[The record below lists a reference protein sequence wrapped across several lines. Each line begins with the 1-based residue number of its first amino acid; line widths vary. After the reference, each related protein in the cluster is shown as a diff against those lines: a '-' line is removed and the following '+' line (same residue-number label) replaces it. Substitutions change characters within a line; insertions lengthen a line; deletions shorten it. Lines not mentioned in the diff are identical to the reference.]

1 MRMSDIFL
9 KISLFFL
16 LYSALN
22 TETYGINV
30 TEASLY
36 EVSINGVNKPV
47 KTYRQF
53 DIPVHAVHTVLD
65 ARSAC
70 IKIKIKEKICSYQI
84 SPLSRELKGEV
95 TGKELVFSVD
105 KPEYLIIKIN
115 ELAYLFLMIDNPLE
129 DIRPNKEMHIRNVLD
144 FGVDRTGRNLSTFL
158 FQKAINETARKGE
171 VLYIPEG
178 VYVTGQ
184 LNLVKDAVIYLADGA
199 CIKASINADDF
210 PDKALLYI
218 NHASNIKII
227 GYGTIDGSGYT
238 GLRKNGGQGCHLIY
252 MYECQNVEIDG
263 PLLLDPCFWNVR
275 AFKSKEVHLRNI
287 KILNNRPYENWNN
300 TDGIDFDS
308 SIDCSVNNAILHC
321 GDDNLVVKGLD
332 SERVFN
338 TENILFE
345 KVVTLSNSAATKIG
359 TETCV
364 EYFKNIVFKNIDIVK
379 CKRAMVINVYDSA
392 YVKNIVFEN
401 INVEAFDYKGVEVPR
416 IIDFE
421 ITDTSWRP
429 CLGNCRIDGVKIRD
443 IHIYP
448 DVQKVCSQ
456 LLGKSEPYSIRGVSI
471 ENLRIGRHLVHR
483 PEDMNLKINE
493 YVFDCEIKP

>member
-1 MRMSDIFL
+1 M
-9 KISLFFL
+9 
-16 LYSALN
+16 
-22 TETYGINV
+22 
-30 TEASLY
+30 
-36 EVSINGVNKPV
+36 
-47 KTYRQF
+47 
-53 DIPVHAVHTVLD
+53 
-65 ARSAC
+65 
-70 IKIKIKEKICSYQI
+70 
-84 SPLSRELKGEV
+84 
-95 TGKELVFSVD
+95 
-105 KPEYLIIKIN
+105 
-115 ELAYLFLMIDNPLE
+115 
-129 DIRPNKEMHIRNVLD
+129 
-144 FGVDRTGRNLSTFL
+144 
-158 FQKAINETARKGE
+158 
-171 VLYIPEG
+171 
-178 VYVTGQ
+178 
-184 LNLVKDAVIYLADGA
+184 
-199 CIKASINADDF
+199 
-210 PDKALLYI
+210 
-218 NHASNIKII
+218 
-227 GYGTIDGSGYT
+227 
-238 GLRKNGGQGCHLIY
+238 
-252 MYECQNVEIDG
+252 
-263 PLLLDPCFWNVR
+263 
-275 AFKSKEVHLRNI
+275 
-287 KILNNRPYENWNN
+287 NNRPYENWNN

-379 CKRAMVINVYDSA
+379 CKRAMVINAYDSA